1 MAILS
6 FRRTAVGA
14 ATINRSVRPEPCTGQ
29 VPEQGLSLRAID
41 DRFGKPVH
49 REKADRNHVAI

>member
-14 ATINRSVRPEPCTGQ
+14 ATINRSVRPEPGTGQ
-29 VPEQGLSLRAID
+29 VPEQGHSLRAVD
-41 DRFGKPVH
+41 DRFGKSAH
-49 REKADRNHVAI
+49 REKADRNDVAV

>member
-1 MAILS
+1 MAIPS

-29 VPEQGLSLRAID
+29 VPEQGLSLRAVD
-41 DRFGKPVH
+41 D
-49 REKADRNHVAI
+49 

>member
-14 ATINRSVRPEPCTGQ
+14 TTINRRVRPEPCTDKF
-29 VPEQGLSLRAID
+29 PEQGLSLRAVD
-41 DRFGKPVH
+41 DRFGKSAH
-49 REKADRNHVAI
+49 HEKADRNYVAI